1 VEFQFRPGQGLR
13 ERKGHMIQ
21 LTRLGG
27 EAFVLNP
34 DLIRCVVSRP
44 ETFITLVSGDRVVV
58 QETMNEV
65 LERAVQYQQA
75 KHESIG
81 PPHPRAIQG
90 DGPTAVRA

>member
-1 VEFQFRPGQGLR
+1 
-13 ERKGHMIQ
+13 MIQ

-27 EAFVLNP
+27 ETFVLNA

-65 LERAVQYQQA
+65 LDRAVQYQQA
-75 KHESIG
+75 QHESVA
-81 PPHPRAIQG
+81 PPHPRAAQG
-90 DGPTAVRA
+90 GGPAAV